1 MNDKLFAQLVQ
12 SIKQAGQIRR
22 GTKRAARRTTIGAP
36 DVQRI
41 RSRLGLS
48 QEQFALMIG
57 ISPCTVQNWEQKR
70 REPEGAAKAL
80 LMVTAARHPSVVLE
94 ALHAARLGIHPQTSR
109 GGLGGRGV
117 REGR

>member
-48 QEQFALMIG
+48 QDPSHGHRA
-57 ISPCTVQNWEQKR
+57 SSKR
-70 REPEGAAKAL
+70 RARS
-80 LMVTAARHPSVVLE
+80 TAHCTRLDLE
-94 ALHAARLGIHPQTSR
+94 SIPRPHVACVKDDKG
-109 GGLGGRGV
+109 
-117 REGR
+117 